1 MTDTEFQWPSEPIVI
16 VDVEGNGHTPP
27 DLVELAIASF
37 PVVDGDEPSSWLIKP
52 PNPITWQAKRVHGI
66 GNTKVKSSPVWEEL
80 RDNVE
85 QQLQGKWFV
94 AHNASVD
101 YGVMK
106 RHLPDWA
113 PIGVIDTLKLSRH
126 VYPDAQSHSLSAL
139 LALTGLDAEV
149 SGELHRAGEDARVT
163 ALLLGRLIQDSL
175 LTSWPEVCK
184 IAQLK
189 IQTVDETPAPEQGS
203 LW

>member
-1 MTDTEFQWPSEPIVI
+1 MTDTAFQWPSEPIVI
-16 VDVEGNGHTPP
+16 VDVEGNGHSPP
-27 DLVELAIASF
+27 DLVELAIAPF
-37 PVVDGDEPSSWLIKP
+37 PVETGNEPSSWLIKP

-66 GNTKVKSSPVWEEL
+66 GNTKVKSAPTWDEIRV
-80 RDNVE
+80 DVE
-85 QQLQGKWFV
+85 QQLIGKWFV

-106 RHLPDWA
+106 RHLPQWA
-113 PIGVIDTLKLSRH
+113 PLGVIDTLKLARH

-139 LALTGLDAEV
+139 LTLTGLDSEI

-163 ALLLGRLIQDSL
+163 ALLLDRLIKDSTL
-175 LTSWPEVCK
+175 NSWIEVCK
-184 IAQLK
+184 ISQLK
-189 IQTVDETPAPEQGS
+189 TKNERDASTPEQGS

>member
-1 MTDTEFQWPSEPIVI
+1 MTDADFRWPSEPIVI

-37 PVVDGDEPSSWLIKP
+37 PVVEGEEPSSWLIKP
-52 PNPITWQAKRVHGI
+52 PNPITWHAKRVHGI
-66 GNTKVKSSPVWEEL
+66 GNSSVKGSPVWEEL
-80 RDNVE
+80 RGDVE

-94 AHNASVD
+94 AHNASID
-101 YGVMK
+101 YEVMK

-113 PIGVIDTLKLSRH
+113 PVGVIDTLKLARH
-126 VYPDAQSHSLSAL
+126 VYPDAESHSLSAL
-139 LALTGLDAEV
+139 LAMTGLDSEV

-163 ALLLGRLIQDSL
+163 ALLLSRLLKDSL
-175 LTSWPEVCK
+175 IKSWIELCK

-189 IQTVDETPAPEQGS
+189 IQIEKEEPAPEQGS

>member
-37 PVVDGDEPSSWLIKP
+37 PVVEGDEPSSWLIKP

-80 RDNVE
+80 REDVE
-85 QQLQGKWFV
+85 QQLLGKWFV

-149 SGELHRAGEDARVT
+149 SGDLHRAGEDARVT

-175 LTSWPEVCK
+175 LNSWPEVCK
-184 IAQLK
+184 IAQLM
-189 IQTVDETPAPEQGS
+189 IQTVDKTPAPEQGS

>member
-1 MTDTEFQWPSEPIVI
+1 MTDTEFQWPSEPIVV

-175 LTSWPEVCK
+175 LTSWPEVYK

>member
-1 MTDTEFQWPSEPIVI
+1 MTDTEFQWPSEPIVV

>member
-1 MTDTEFQWPSEPIVI
+1 MTDTEFQWPSEPIVV

-139 LALTGLDAEV
+139 LVG
-149 SGELHRAGEDARVT
+149 
-163 ALLLGRLIQDSL
+163 LLGAAIATRLWARQERAAAAEL
-175 LTSWPEVCK
+175 V
-184 IAQLK
+184 A
-189 IQTVDETPAPEQGS
+189 
-203 LW
+203 

>member
-1 MTDTEFQWPSEPIVI
+1 MTDTAFQWPSEPIVI
-16 VDVEGNGHTPP
+16 VDVEGNGHTPA
-27 DLVELAIASF
+27 DLVELAIAPF
-37 PVVDGDEPSSWLIKP
+37 PVETGSEPSSWLIKP

-66 GNTKVKSSPVWEEL
+66 GNTKVKSAPTWDEI
-80 RDNVE
+80 RADVE
-85 QQLQGKWFV
+85 QQLIGKWFV

-106 RHLPDWA
+106 RHLPQWA
-113 PIGVIDTLKLSRH
+113 PLGVIDTLKLARH

-139 LALTGLDAEV
+139 LTLTGLDSEI

-163 ALLLGRLIQDSL
+163 ALLLDRLIKDS
-175 LTSWPEVCK
+175 TINSWIEVCK
-184 IAQLK
+184 ISQLK
-189 IQTVDETPAPEQGS
+189 TKNARDASAPEQGS

>member
-37 PVVDGDEPSSWLIKP
+37 PVVEGNDPSSWLIKP

-66 GNTKVKSSPVWEEL
+66 GNSKVKNSPTWEEL
-80 RDNVE
+80 RGDVE
-85 QQLQGKWFV
+85 QHLQGKWFV

-101 YGVMK
+101 YGVIK

-113 PIGVIDTLKLSRH
+113 PIGVIDTLKLARH
-126 VYPDAQSHSLSAL
+126 VYPNAQSHSLSAL
-139 LALTGLDAEV
+139 LTLTGLDSEI
-149 SGELHRAGEDARVT
+149 SSELHRAGEDARVT
-163 ALLLGRLIQDSL
+163 ALLLSRLIKDSL
-175 LTSWPEVCK
+175 IESWIEVCK

-189 IQTVDETPAPEQGS
+189 TQTEKETPAPEQGS

>member
-1 MTDTEFQWPSEPIVI
+1 MTDTEFQWPSEPIVV

-66 GNTKVKSSPVWEEL
+66 GNTRVKSSPVWEEL

>member
-1 MTDTEFQWPSEPIVI
+1 MTDPAFQWPSEPIVI

-27 DLVELAIASF
+27 DLVELAIAPF
-37 PVVDGDEPSSWLIKP
+37 PVETGSGPSSWLIKP

-66 GNTKVKSSPVWEEL
+66 GNTKVKSAPIWDEIRV
-80 RDNVE
+80 DVE
-85 QQLQGKWFV
+85 QLLIGKWFV

-106 RHLPDWA
+106 RHLPQWE
-113 PIGVIDTLKLSRH
+113 PLGVIDTLKLARH

-139 LALTGLDAEV
+139 LTLTGLDSEI

-163 ALLLGRLIQDSL
+163 VLLLDRLIKDSTL
-175 LTSWPEVCK
+175 NSWIEVCK
-184 IAQLK
+184 ISQLK
-189 IQTVDETPAPEQGS
+189 TKNERDEPAPEQGS

>member
-1 MTDTEFQWPSEPIVI
+1 MTDTEFQWPSEPIAV

-189 IQTVDETPAPEQGS
+189 VQTVDETPAPEQGS

>member
-37 PVVDGDEPSSWLIKP
+37 PVVEGDEPSSWLIKP

-113 PIGVIDTLKLSRH
+113 PLGVIDTLKLSRH

-184 IAQLK
+184 VAQLK
-189 IQTVDETPAPEQGS
+189 IQTVDKTPAPEQGS